1 MLHMQQYVKASSL
14 DEAYT
19 LLMKN
24 RNHQILGGMQ
34 WLKMQD
40 CVVPMAIDLQA
51 LHLDEIKEQE
61 DYIEI
66 GAMCTLRQMGTSPI
80 LLKAFGT
87 LIQDSIKDIVGVQF
101 RNTATIGGSLYS
113 RFGFSD
119 ILTAFMVLDTSVVLY
134 HQGEIKLGDYS
145 KQPYERDIL
154 THIRIRKEPLLTKFL
169 CMRKSATDLSVLT
182 FSIAKTATNYRIAIG
197 ARPKRAELVV
207 FPVSYDD
214 KQIEEAL
221 FAIELADN
229 MRGSKEY
236 RKALV
241 HAFVQKS
248 YTALQEEATCR

>member
-66 GAMCTLRQMGTSPI
+66 GAMCTLRQMETSPI

-87 LIQDSIKDIVGVQF
+87 
-101 RNTATIGGSLYS
+101 
-113 RFGFSD
+113 
-119 ILTAFMVLDTSVVLY
+119 
-134 HQGEIKLGDYS
+134 
-145 KQPYERDIL
+145 
-154 THIRIRKEPLLTKFL
+154 
-169 CMRKSATDLSVLT
+169 
-182 FSIAKTATNYRIAIG
+182 
-197 ARPKRAELVV
+197 
-207 FPVSYDD
+207 PVSYTHLTLPTNR
-214 KQIEEAL
+214 E
-221 FAIELADN
+221 
-229 MRGSKEY
+229 
-236 RKALV
+236 V
-241 HAFVQKS
+241 
-248 YTALQEEATCR
+248 